1 MPSDARWRRIKIVV
15 PLAPTREQELSGGLK
30 NAIDRGETLAKAKQ
44 TFISAGYKPEEIQA
58 AVRKVSSLAQP
69 IRKPLA
75 QTPQQ
80 PTTPTPQKLSKK
92 FIIILSIIAVSILII
107 AVVLGLFW
115 DTIF

>member
-80 PTTPTPQKLSKK
+80 PTPTPQKLSKK